1 MARPRKEIEREEFEK
16 LCGFQCTKLEI
27 CDWFDITDKTLESWC
42 KRTYKKGFSEVFALK
57 RGKGKVSLRRNAFN
71 MAEKNAAVLIFLLKN
86 FCDMSDKP
94 EKIVEEEK
102 TDDGFIEALEGK
114 AEEVWSDYEDEE
126 ENE

>member
-1 MARPRKEIEREEFEK
+1 MARPRKEIDRDEFEK

-42 KRTYKKGFSEVFALK
+42 KRTYKKGFSEIFALK

-94 EKIVEEEK
+94 EKIVEEDQ

-114 AEEVWSDYEDEE
+114 AEEVWTDYEDEE